1 MRQFVQSHGRG
12 VEIDDA
18 MPQPLPGQG
27 LADDGGQWLEKTGP
41 AELTRASCPGFRQLP
56 IDDITLVADAVH
68 RNHLARTPLRGGP
81 ETQLV
86 L

>member
-1 MRQFVQSHGRG
+1 MRQFVQSHGPD

-18 MPQPLPGQG
+18 MPQPMPGQR
-27 LADDGGQWLEKTGP
+27 LTDDGGQRLEKTGP
-41 AELTRASCPGFRQLP
+41 AEVTRASCPGFRQLP
-56 IDDITLVADAVH
+56 IDGITLVADAVH
-68 RNHLARTPLRGGP
+68 RNHLPCTPLRGSP